1 LNHVEKPR
9 KAIRLVNQKQRIGTV
24 RCNNI
29 KMSNSFKSDFLYS
42 TAVIVV
48 KVLAVTIKRGISG
61 GIKARNISGPRVPC
75 SSSFIVLHESL
86 MNRTHCVR
94 KIEVFPLLMGRK
106 PPTFLNSDKF

>member
-1 LNHVEKPR
+1 
-9 KAIRLVNQKQRIGTV
+9 
-24 RCNNI
+24 
-29 KMSNSFKSDFLYS
+29 MSDSFKSEFLNS
-42 TAVIVV
+42 AAVIVV
-48 KVLAVTIKRGISG
+48 KVLAVTVNWGIGS
-61 GIKARNISGPRVPC
+61 GIKARNISRPRVPC

>member
-1 LNHVEKPR
+1 
-9 KAIRLVNQKQRIGTV
+9 
-24 RCNNI
+24 
-29 KMSNSFKSDFLYS
+29 MSDSFKSDFLNS

-106 PPTFLNSDKF
+106 PPTFLNSDKFLSPRYLEFNSLELLSLNLPQQILVGLW